1 MSMAVRHALLAIA
14 AALSLSSIPAQAQ
27 QPATFP
33 VKPLRFVVPF
43 PPGGTLDI
51 LARTVS
57 NELGPALG
65 QSIVVENR
73 PGASGMIGAEF
84 VARATPDAHTLMIAS
99 NTIATLPALRTDLP
113 IDLFK
118 DLSAVIEL
126 GSTPTPI
133 TVHPSF
139 PARNLTEFIAE
150 AKKRGSALSYN
161 SPGIASAPH
170 LGGELFT
177 RAAGLQMVH
186 VPYRGTQP
194 AVNDLIAGH
203 VPMMMAPL
211 NAVIEL
217 INDKRLFAVA
227 ITDGART
234 RYLPDVPTLRE
245 SGIDMPP
252 VSSWFGIHTTG
263 GSPATSIAR
272 LNTEIARIMKLPAV
286 TKSLE
291 SQTFEIKTG
300 TPEAMAKA
308 LRDEAVVNAK
318 IVKEANIKA
327 Q

>member
-1 MSMAVRHALLAIA
+1 MGFKASMAAFVA
-14 AALSLSSIPAQAQ
+14 AMSITVGAVQAQ
-27 QPATFP
+27 QAAPFP
-33 VKPLRFVVPF
+33 TKPLRFVVPF

-84 VARATPDAHTLMIAS
+84 VARSTPDAHTLMIAS
-99 NTIATLPALRTDLP
+99 NTLATLPALRKDLP

-118 DLSAVIEL
+118 DLAPVIEL

-133 TVHPSF
+133 TLHPSF
-139 PARNLTEFIAE
+139 PARNLKEFIAE
-150 AKKRGSALSYN
+150 AKRRGNKLSYN

-203 VPMMMAPL
+203 IPMMMAPL

-217 INDKRLFAVA
+217 IKDKRLFAVA

-263 GSPATSIAR
+263 GSPASSIGR

-291 SQTFEIKTG
+291 SQTFEIRTG

-308 LRDEAVVNAK
+308 LRVEAVVNAK
-318 IVKEANIKA
+318 IVQEASIKTK
-327 Q
+327 

>member
-1 MSMAVRHALLAIA
+1 MSAKALAAATLAIVCA
-14 AALSLSSIPAQAQ
+14 SAVASAQ
-27 QPATFP
+27 QPSSFP
-33 VKPLRFVVPF
+33 SKPLRFIVPF

-84 VARATPDAHTLMIAS
+84 VARSAPDAHTLMIAS

-118 DLSAVIEL
+118 DLAPVIEL

-139 PARNLTEFIAE
+139 PARDLKSFVAE
-150 AKKRGSALSYN
+150 ARKRGGSLSYN

-170 LGGELFT
+170 LGGELFA
-177 RAAGLQMVH
+177 RAAGVPMVH

-194 AVNDLIAGH
+194 AVNDLVAGH
-203 VPMMMAPL
+203 IPVMMAPL
-211 NAVIEL
+211 NAVISF
-217 INDKRLFAVA
+217 IQDKRLFAVA

-245 SGIDMPP
+245 SGIEMPP
-252 VSSWFGIHTTG
+252 VTSWFGIHTTG
-263 GSPATSIAR
+263 GSPAASIQR
-272 LNTEIARIMKLPAV
+272 LNREIARIMALPAV
-286 TKSLE
+286 AKSLE

-308 LRDEAVVNAK
+308 LRDEAVVNAR
-318 IVKEANIKA
+318 IVADARIKA
-327 Q
+327 E

>member
-1 MSMAVRHALLAIA
+1 MGLKAVLATFLA
-14 AALSLSSIPAQAQ
+14 ASSLAVGAVQAQ
-27 QPATFP
+27 QAVPFPA
-33 VKPLRFVVPF
+33 KPLRFVVPF
-43 PPGGTLDI
+43 PPGGTLDV

-57 NELGPALG
+57 NELGPAIG

-84 VARATPDAHTLMIAS
+84 VARSTPDAHTLMIAS
-99 NTIATLPALRTDLP
+99 NTIATLPALRSDLP
-113 IDLFK
+113 INLFK
-118 DLSAVIEL
+118 DLASVIEL

-139 PARNLTEFIAE
+139 PARTLKEFIAE
-150 AKKRGSALSYN
+150 AKTRGAKLSYN

-170 LGGELFT
+170 LGGELFA

-217 INDKRLFAVA
+217 IKDKRLFAVA

-252 VSSWFGIHTTG
+252 VTSWFGIHTTG
-263 GSPATSIAR
+263 GSPASSIAR

-286 TKSLE
+286 AKSLE

-308 LRDEAVVNAK
+308 LREEAVVNAK

>member
-1 MSMAVRHALLAIA
+1 MSIRTTLIAMMAA
-14 AALSLSSIPAQAQ
+14 AALTTPLAAQ
-27 QPATFP
+27 QSQFP
-33 VKPLRFVVPF
+33 TKPLRFVVPF

-73 PGASGMIGAEF
+73 PGASGMIGAEV

-99 NTIATLPALRTDLP
+99 NTLATLPALRTDLP
-113 IDLFK
+113 IDVFK
-118 DLSAVIEL
+118 DLAPVIAL

-139 PARNLTEFIAE
+139 PARDLKQFIDE
-150 AKKRGSALSYN
+150 AKKRSGGLSYN

-170 LGGELFT
+170 LGGELFA
-177 RAAGLQMVH
+177 RAAGVPLVH
-186 VPYRGTQP
+186 VSYRGTQP

-203 VPMMMAPL
+203 IPMMMAPL

-217 INDKRLFAVA
+217 IKDKRLFAIA
-227 ITDGART
+227 ITDAQRT
-234 RYLPDVPTLRE
+234 KYLPDVATLRE

-252 VSSWFGIHTTG
+252 VTSWFGIHTTG

-272 LNTEIARIMKLPAV
+272 LNAEIGKIMQMPSVAE
-286 TKSLE
+286 SLK
-291 SQTFEIKTG
+291 SQTFEISTG

-318 IVKEANIKA
+318 IVAEAKIKPE
-327 Q
+327 